1 MVENSDTMPMGGES
15 ALVEAPSSFLCLGL
29 FNSVMCGPCIRAK
42 CGFPAAQANQRDT
55 SAFAVSAVKCL
66 GSFERV
72 SPDEIEARLQKKG
85 LLHPVEKPYDQ
96 AKVDLIKAEIIEI
109 YKDYGIA
116 VGADSSLEPT
126 RDRRA
131 VRILIEVY
139 KQ

>member
-1 MVENSDTMPMGGES
+1 MS
-15 ALVEAPSSFLCLGL
+15 APS
-29 FNSVMCGPCIRAK
+29 IRAK
-42 CGFPAAQANQRDT
+42 CGFPAAQANQHVH
-55 SAFAVSAVKCL
+55 SFAVKCL

-72 SPDEIEARLQKKG
+72 PPDEIESRLRKKR
-85 LLHPVEKPYDQ
+85 LLPPVEKPYDP
-96 AKVDLIKAEIIEI
+96 AKVDLIKTEIIEI

-126 RDRRA
+126 RDLLA

>member
-1 MVENSDTMPMGGES
+1 MLSSKRLFLSLALAFSTLLCPFLAS
-15 ALVEAPSSFLCLGL
+15 AQNVDSQQPKQTS
-29 FNSVMCGPCIRAK
+29 
-42 CGFPAAQANQRDT
+42 ANQRVR
-55 SAFAVSAVKCL
+55 SFGVKYL

-72 SPDEIEARLQKKG
+72 SADEIEARLQKKG
-85 LLHPVEKPYDQ
+85 LLPLVEKPYDQ

-109 YKDYGIA
+109 YKDYGTA

-131 VRILIEVY
+131 VRILIEGY